1 MAFDWDESS
10 PGDNDF
16 VNQFPANER
25 SFRTDAKGAF
35 NVEHDPTEGRH
46 KIGVGNDAT
55 RDAITTWVVGSL
67 WLNTSSSPATL
78 QRVVSIGPVVWEKI
92 AGPDIPTGTKMS
104 FFQASV
110 PTGWTQD
117 VTQNDKVLR
126 VVSSTGGGTGGSWTI
141 SGISVNSHSLTVA
154 QMPSHQHN
162 LSGYPVG
169 TLSAQSG
176 SGLTLWNP
184 AGASTVSTSGAGS
197 TQGHSH
203 NLTIGSSW
211 RPSYIDVVIGTKD

>member
-25 SFRTDAKGAF
+25 GFRTDAKGAF

-126 VVSSTGGGTGGSWTI
+126 VVNSTGGGTGGSWTI
-141 SGISVNSHSLTVA
+141 SGISVDNATLTAA
-154 QMPSHQHN
+154 QMPSHHHTIT
-162 LSGYPVG
+162 GYPSG
-169 TLSAQSG
+169 TTTVQSG
-176 SGLTLWNP
+176 SGVTVWNP
-184 AGASTVSTSGAGS
+184 FSTTTKSSSTTGS
-197 TQGHSH
+197 SAAHGHTM
-203 NLTIGSSW
+203 TIGSSW
-211 RPSYIDVVIGTKD
+211 RPSYINVVIGTKD